1 MLAAFWTRPAVDCW
15 EHRHML
21 CSQVTASSPFRYL
34 LPLHRVLLDRHPH
47 TSRYSQARTRS
58 GAQLEPT
65 ELASLGVA
73 CMVAAEKAEL
83 GAILC

>member
-34 LPLHRVLLDRHPH
+34 LPLHRV
-47 TSRYSQARTRS
+47 
-58 GAQLEPT
+58 
-65 ELASLGVA
+65 
-73 CMVAAEKAEL
+73 
-83 GAILC
+83 